1 VEEAPEKPDDPPEQ
15 TNSVSRKKRWIVSAE
30 KTENVEKALEKLD
43 DQPMETKKAI
53 KSKKKSPIV
62 ILISMLLHTDLID
75 LVIKIDN
82 QQALVNIK

>member
-15 TNSVSRKKRWIVSAE
+15 TNSVSRKKRWIVSAV

-43 DQPMETKKAI
+43 NQPMETKKAK

-62 ILISMLLHTDLID
+62 SKILFLMLLHTDLID
-75 LVIKIDN
+75 IVLN
-82 QQALVNIK
+82 